1 MILTVLAAALLLL
14 LASGWLAYQNS
25 RLIAGRKGSGAA
37 VHTPSR
43 RYSVFSQA
51 TPCQLGDSGRGH
63 LFSLRLPLESAAS
76 VTEGQGYAWVTLCR
90 DDTGQGEM
98 LLPDAQRYM
107 LSRIRQLAGQGQP
120 IEYVA
125 YVEEGVSD
133 LEQELIL
140 NLESAVKEAVQL
152 AD

>member
-1 MILTVLAAALLLL
+1 MILAVLAAALLLL

-25 RLIAGRKGSGAA
+25 RLIAGRKVNGAA

-51 TPCQLGDSGRGH
+51 APAQMGNSGGGA
-63 LFSLRLPLESAAS
+63 LFSLRFPLKSSAS
-76 VTEGQGYAWVTLCR
+76 VTEEQEYVWITLCR
-90 DDTGQGEM
+90 DDSGQGEM
-98 LLPDAQRYM
+98 LLPDAEGYM
-107 LSRIRQLAGQGQP
+107 LNRIRQLASQGQP

-125 YVEEGVSD
+125 FMEEGVSD

-140 NLESAVKEAVQL
+140 NLEQAVKGAT
-152 AD
+152 

>member
-1 MILTVLAAALLLL
+1 MILAVLAAALLLL

-25 RLIAGRKGSGAA
+25 RLIAGRKANGAA
-37 VHTPSR
+37 VHMPPR

-51 TPCQLGDSGRGH
+51 TPSQMADSLGGS
-63 LFSLRLPLESAAS
+63 LFSLRLPMESAAS
-76 VTEGQGYAWVTLCR
+76 VTEGQEYSWVTLCR

-107 LSRIRQLAGQGQP
+107 LNRIRQLASQEQP

-125 YVEEGVSD
+125 FVEAGVSD

-140 NLESAVKEAVQL
+140 NLEKAVKEAV
-152 AD
+152 